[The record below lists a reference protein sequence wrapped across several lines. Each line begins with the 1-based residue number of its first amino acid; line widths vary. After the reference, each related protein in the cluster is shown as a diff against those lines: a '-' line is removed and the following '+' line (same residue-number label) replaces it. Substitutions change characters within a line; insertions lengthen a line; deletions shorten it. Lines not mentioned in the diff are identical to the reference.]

1 MWHTR
6 LVLEQ
11 QRGGQRVKEVCSTGS
26 DGSNSLG
33 TTEPVH
39 TNQSQTQGTELR
51 NILQLF
57 MEKVCLKPDPKI
69 QLELEAEVLFSEQD
83 SGGNC

>member
-1 MWHTR
+1 M
-6 LVLEQ
+6 
-11 QRGGQRVKEVCSTGS
+11 KEVCSTGS
-26 DGSNSLG
+26 DGSSSLG

-39 TNQSQTQGTELR
+39 TNQTQGTELR